1 MICENILVNRGDRL
15 RVAGRKIGPLFMIGS
30 LIFSGFTHAAGELGE
45 TPPSMPD
52 PRATY
57 SPYLQDT
64 FPNQVFFGDTHLHTA
79 YSADAG
85 FFLNRLTPD
94 DSFSWA
100 RGETVTSSTGVPSKI
115 VRPLDFLVVSDHAET
130 FGLAIAIQENHPAL
144 LKTEWGR
151 TLLELAEPDTPQA
164 WGEVYLYWA
173 QAFIGEDGP
182 PEMDLSFMADM
193 WGNATASAERYNS
206 PGLFTAFIGYEWTSG
221 PAGNN
226 LHRVVVYRGDKE
238 EADQVVPFSALESSD
253 PERLWDWM
261 EAYEAD
267 TGGRV
272 LAIAHNGNLSNGLM
286 FDDVTLTNR
295 EPLDERYAKRRR
307 AWEPLYEVTQM
318 KGDGEA
324 HPSLSPDDE
333 FADYFTWDVGSFGPQ
348 LKTPDMLPKEYAREA
363 LKRGMQYEKSLGTN
377 PFKFGMIG
385 STDSHTSLSTTDE
398 ANFFGKIAAV
408 EPTADPIRFSEIIT
422 GRLTPDDPTDDQTH
436 EQALAAGLA
445 GVWARDNTREAL
457 WDAMKRKEVFATT
470 GTRMRVRVFAGFDYV
485 EEDLYRSD
493 FARHGYANGVPMGG
507 DLTAAADGEAPSLL
521 IAALRDP
528 DGANLDRIQV
538 VKGWTNDDGSA
549 AEQVY
554 DVSWSGDRQKDAKGK
569 VPAVGNTVDIETA
582 SYSNSIGAPILSGYW
597 KDPDFDPDQHAFYY
611 VRVLEIPTPNWT
623 TYDHVF
629 LGVELSKKAVAFSQ
643 ERAYTSPVWYTP

>member
-1 MICENILVNRGDRL
+1 
-15 RVAGRKIGPLFMIGS
+15 
-30 LIFSGFTHAAGELGE
+30 
-45 TPPSMPD
+45 
-52 PRATY
+52 
-57 SPYLQDT
+57 
-64 FPNQVFFGDTHLHTA
+64 
-79 YSADAG
+79 
-85 FFLNRLTPD
+85 
-94 DSFSWA
+94 
-100 RGETVTSSTGVPSKI
+100 
-115 VRPLDFLVVSDHAET
+115 
-130 FGLAIAIQENHPAL
+130 
-144 LKTEWGR
+144 
-151 TLLELAEPDTPQA
+151 
-164 WGEVYLYWA
+164 
-173 QAFIGEDGP
+173 
-182 PEMDLSFMADM
+182 
-193 WGNATASAERYNS
+193 
-206 PGLFTAFIGYEWTSG
+206 
-221 PAGNN
+221 
-226 LHRVVVYRGDKE
+226 
-238 EADQVVPFSALESSD
+238 
-253 PERLWDWM
+253 
-261 EAYEAD
+261 
-267 TGGRV
+267 
-272 LAIAHNGNLSNGLM
+272 
-286 FDDVTLTNR
+286 
-295 EPLDERYAKRRR
+295 
-307 AWEPLYEVTQM
+307 M

-348 LKTPDMLPKEYAREA
+348 RKTPDMLPKEYAREA

-398 ANFFGKIAAV
+398 ANFFGKVAAV

-597 KDPDFDPDQHAFYY
+597 QDPDFDPDQHAFYY

-623 TYDHVF
+623 TYDHVY
-629 LGVELSKKAVAFSQ
+629 LSVELSKKAVAFSQ